1 MAGGE
6 DLATEAMAGDLAVI
20 ITVMAGTTTASLD
33 EASKQEARKAAMT
46 TTRRMAATVIRRM
59 VATAILRTTRAGAM
73 TMAPKTATTKVLVR
87 AAPAILETTRVH
99 PATAGEATT
108 KAPIRE
114 ARDLTMETATRA
126 VVVIRRAPVVTTRV
140 LEVARGPVMTT
151 RVLEVARG
159 PVMTTRVLAREVTA
173 RAAVGDFVLE
183 ELLIKIGS
191 LMDDLKDLVLDLH
204 THSFDIAT

>member
-46 TTRRMAATVIRRM
+46 TTRRM

-87 AAPAILETTRVH
+87 AASAILETTRVH

-126 VVVIRRAPVVTTRV
+126 VVVVRRAPVVTTRV

-151 RVLEVARG
+151 K
-159 PVMTTRVLAREVTA
+159 VLARELTA
-173 RAAVGDFVLE
+173 GAVVGDFFLE
-183 ELLIKIGS
+183 ELLINIGS
-191 LMDDLKDLVLDLH
+191 LMDDLKDLLLDLH
-204 THSFDIAT
+204 SHTLLT

>member
-6 DLATEAMAGDLAVI
+6 DLATEAMAGDLAVT

-126 VVVIRRAPVVTTRV
+126 VVVIRR
-140 LEVARGPVMTT
+140 GPVMTT

-183 ELLIKIGS
+183 ELLINIGS

-204 THSFDIAT
+204 SHSFDIAT

>member
-73 TMAPKTATTKVLVR
+73 TMAPNTATTKVLVR
-87 AAPAILETTRVH
+87 AASAILETTRVH
-99 PATAGEATT
+99 PATAGEVTT

-140 LEVARGPVMTT
+140 LEVARDPVMTT

-159 PVMTTRVLAREVTA
+159 PVMTTRVLARELTP
-173 RAAVGDFVLE
+173 RAVVGDFVLE

-204 THSFDIAT
+204 SHTLLT